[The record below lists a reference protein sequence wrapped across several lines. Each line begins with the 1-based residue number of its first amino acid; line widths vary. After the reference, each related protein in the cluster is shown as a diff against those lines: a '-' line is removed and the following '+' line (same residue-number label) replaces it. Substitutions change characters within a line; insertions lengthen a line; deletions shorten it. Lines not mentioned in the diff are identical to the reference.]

1 MSLARHHHIATD
13 IDEIKKKRQ
22 DTKYEPDDKINFHTM
37 VQQLWKEVDTKSEK
51 KFVDKLLNRETPSR
65 KDVSSIKS
73 NEAFLNTMIVNMQK
87 RIVFLYKD
95 IDDVIDK
102 YLVSS
107 EDRFVLPDLLAP
119 AYEPW
124 KEEEAETD

>member
-102 YLVSS
+102 YLDSS
-107 EDRFVLPDLLAP
+107 EDKFVLPDPLAL

-124 KEEEAETD
+124 REEAETD